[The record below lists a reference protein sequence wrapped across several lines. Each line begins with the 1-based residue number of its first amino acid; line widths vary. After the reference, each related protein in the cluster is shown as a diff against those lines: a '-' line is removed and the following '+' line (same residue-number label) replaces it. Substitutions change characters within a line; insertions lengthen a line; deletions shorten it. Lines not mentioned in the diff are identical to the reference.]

1 MKCMRTGFRD
11 ESARNILMRSCEE
24 LLNFSRR
31 GKRGESEKSGDHQ
44 RELPGG
50 WEEEVKNAQC
60 ARAGGRDRRS
70 DGLRRS
76 ARRQSADA
84 ERDRTAKTRGASD
97 SCSVGGA
104 AAVNNSP
111 RDRCCRKR
119 EVRAH
124 RDAMI
129 GFNPRRRQGVK
140 ATLHG
145 RSERHCN
152 RRRRV
157 SLSMDSGPQS

>member
-1 MKCMRTGFRD
+1 MRTGFRD
-11 ESARNILMRSCEE
+11 ELAGNILMRSCEE
-24 LLNFSRR
+24 FFNFSRR
-31 GKRGESEKSGDHQ
+31 GRRSDGENPADHQ

-50 WEEEVKNAQC
+50 VEVEVKNAQC
-60 ARAGGRDRRS
+60 ARTGRGDRRRAER
-70 DGLRRS
+70 RRS

-84 ERDRTAKTRGASD
+84 ERDCTAKTRGASD
-97 SCSVGGA
+97 SWSVGGTA
-104 AAVNNSP
+104 AWNNSS
-111 RDRCCRKR
+111 RGGCCRKR
-119 EVRAH
+119 EVRLH

-129 GFNPRRRQGVK
+129 GFNPRRQQGVK

-157 SLSMDSGPQS
+157 AL

>member
-1 MKCMRTGFRD
+1 MRTGFGD
-11 ESARNILMRSCEE
+11 ELAGNILMPSREE
-24 LLNFSRR
+24 FFNFSRR
-31 GKRGESEKSGDHQ
+31 GWRSDGENPADHQ

-76 ARRQSADA
+76 ARRQFADA
-84 ERDRTAKTRGASD
+84 ERDCTAKTRGASD

-104 AAVNNSP
+104 AAWNNSP
-111 RDRCCRKR
+111 RDVCCRKR
-119 EVRAH
+119 EVRLH
-124 RDAMI
+124 GDAMI
-129 GFNPRRRQGVK
+129 GFNPRRRQGGK

-157 SLSMDSGPQS
+157 SL